1 MEKFIRLKKLKFGL
15 FIFPFQLSLPPI
27 DGRWSETVFNMMS
40 RESVSGSYFI
50 ALQARG
56 EY

>member
-1 MEKFIRLKKLKFGL
+1 MKFGL
-15 FIFPFQLSLPPI
+15 FFSLQLSLPPI
-27 DGRWSETVFNMMS
+27 AGRWSETVFNMVS